1 MFKKL
6 TITCVALSAL
16 TFVGCASL
24 DKVTMGVV
32 DKDLQLILPEYKNY
46 VQNDPV
52 LEDSEKEDR
61 LRLAD
66 ELDKLVKESLK

>member
-1 MFKKL
+1 MRKL
-6 TITCVALSAL
+6 VIAYAALAALAFAGCVQ
-16 TFVGCASL
+16 L
-24 DKVTMGVV
+24 DKATMGVV

-66 ELDKLVKESLK
+66 ELDALVKESLK